1 MRVLIYGCSQLT
13 AGIMPG
19 LTENNFDIAV
29 VGKERD
35 CLEKLLA
42 FPGVQV
48 IWSTDPIMHDYLQDA
63 GVDRV
68 DLFLAMSTDDHEN
81 LLTSQIAKE
90 LFNVPR
96 VVCHLANTEL
106 QRFYS
111 SLGLNVVG
119 YSIVLLQEVIE
130 AIGTWST
137 RGQGGAEPCS

>member
-13 AGIMPG
+13 TGIVPG
-19 LTENNFDIAV
+19 LTENNSEIIV

-48 IWSTDPIMHDYLQDA
+48 IWSTEPIMHDYLQDA
-63 GVDRV
+63 GVSSV

-81 LLTSQIAKE
+81 LLTTQFAKE
-90 LFNVPR
+90 MFNVPR
-96 VVCHLANTEL
+96 VVCHLASTEL

-130 AIGTWST
+130 AIGTWAG
-137 RGQGGAEPCS
+137 RGYGGAASCS